1 MKNYAIVFWSR
12 DSRKVKN
19 DHYKRQQRIGYQPQ
33 VQRDL
38 SAREMRNPVCNGA
51 SGGGCY
57 IMQILR
63 GILLTVGIGLVC
75 LAACATEWEPV
86 PILLMGGTGLALCGI
101 AGGIKKAAG
110 RAGTRRGGRAQRKI

>member
-1 MKNYAIVFWSR
+1 
-12 DSRKVKN
+12 
-19 DHYKRQQRIGYQPQ
+19 
-33 VQRDL
+33 
-38 SAREMRNPVCNGA
+38 
-51 SGGGCY
+51 
-57 IMQILR
+57 MQILR
-63 GILLTVGIGLVC
+63 GILLTVGTAIVF